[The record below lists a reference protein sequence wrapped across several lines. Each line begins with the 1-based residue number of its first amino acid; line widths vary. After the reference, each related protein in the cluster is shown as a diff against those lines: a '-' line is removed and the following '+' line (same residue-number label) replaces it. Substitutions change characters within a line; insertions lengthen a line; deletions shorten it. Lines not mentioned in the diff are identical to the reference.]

1 MKSFYFKEMLLAS
14 FREKRARR
22 IPFHRKATVIRG
34 GNETGKSSLI
44 KSIFVTF
51 GAEPSK
57 IHKNWTEA
65 DVRSLVRFEVDGKAY
80 SMLRHGKMFAAF
92 DEHDRILGRF
102 GKVTSELAPFLAT
115 LFGFG
120 LRLPSRQGV
129 LAPLPPAYFFLPYY
143 MDQDGSWSAQ
153 WTGFSNLQQFANWRK
168 ALVEYHAGIRGNHY
182 YEAQAAKLASEASL
196 EKAERKRDGLK
207 GVYDDLGGRFAQ
219 AHFNVDFDAYRS
231 EVDKLLSECEKLRE
245 REERFKQNLSDL
257 RKARDRIKTQLD
269 ITKHAREEARRDYAY
284 ATSADL
290 DDEILCPTCGA
301 GYANSFADRFAIAVD
316 EDQCADLALRLT
328 QELLD
333 CDAQIES
340 ELAGAKEISGN
351 ILEIERLL
359 ARREGEVAL
368 SDLIRQEGRRE
379 LATVMA
385 RDLGALDAEANRLRG
400 LISTESKRM
409 RSLDSAER
417 RKEVT
422 AVYTEYMRSYL
433 HQLDALSVKD
443 RAIQRMDAQLS
454 ATGSELPRA
463 LLAYKVAF
471 LQVARRFGSAA
482 FGPLVVD
489 SPNQQDQDDGHH
501 KRILKF
507 LQTERPEGSQMVL
520 GLVDPVGIDFGG
532 SEIVLDRKNR
542 LLREEEFDSVG
553 AEVTRY
559 IDLAL
564 RQS

>member
-1 MKSFYFKEMLLAS
+1 
-14 FREKRARR
+14 
-22 IPFHRKATVIRG
+22 
-34 GNETGKSSLI
+34 
-44 KSIFVTF
+44 
-51 GAEPSK
+51 
-57 IHKNWTEA
+57 
-65 DVRSLVRFEVDGKAY
+65 
-80 SMLRHGKMFAAF
+80 
-92 DEHDRILGRF
+92 
-102 GKVTSELAPFLAT
+102 
-115 LFGFG
+115 
-120 LRLPSRQGV
+120 
-129 LAPLPPAYFFLPYY
+129 
-143 MDQDGSWSAQ
+143 
-153 WTGFSNLQQFANWRK
+153 
-168 ALVEYHAGIRGNHY
+168 
-182 YEAQAAKLASEASL
+182 
-196 EKAERKRDGLK
+196 
-207 GVYDDLGGRFAQ
+207 
-219 AHFNVDFDAYRS
+219 
-231 EVDKLLSECEKLRE
+231 
-245 REERFKQNLSDL
+245 
-257 RKARDRIKTQLD
+257 
-269 ITKHAREEARRDYAY
+269 
-284 ATSADL
+284 
-290 DDEILCPTCGA
+290 
-301 GYANSFADRFAIAVD
+301 
-316 EDQCADLALRLT
+316 
-328 QELLD
+328 
-333 CDAQIES
+333 
-340 ELAGAKEISGN
+340 
-351 ILEIERLL
+351 
-359 ARREGEVAL
+359 
-368 SDLIRQEGRRE
+368 
-379 LATVMA
+379 
-385 RDLGALDAEANRLRG
+385 
-400 LISTESKRM
+400 M